1 MLVFTRFYFITFFP
15 PIKLAG
21 LNFKIELSFWWWWW
35 GMGRLKSIKSKSNEV
50 SNDQINNH
58 LTFIAMLG
66 NLQDWNRAEMPK
78 APFPI
83 DLHYA
88 TTQN

>member
-1 MLVFTRFYFITFFP
+1 M
-15 PIKLAG
+15 KLAG
-21 LNFKIELSFWWWWW
+21 FNFKTELSFGWWWWRT
-35 GMGRLKSIKSKSNEV
+35 GKLKSIKSKANEV

-66 NLQDWNRAEMPK
+66 NLQKWKRVEMPK

>member
-1 MLVFTRFYFITFFP
+1 
-15 PIKLAG
+15 
-21 LNFKIELSFWWWWW
+21 
-35 GMGRLKSIKSKSNEV
+35 MGRLKSIKSKSNEV

-66 NLQDWNRAEMPK
+66 NLQKWNRAEMPT